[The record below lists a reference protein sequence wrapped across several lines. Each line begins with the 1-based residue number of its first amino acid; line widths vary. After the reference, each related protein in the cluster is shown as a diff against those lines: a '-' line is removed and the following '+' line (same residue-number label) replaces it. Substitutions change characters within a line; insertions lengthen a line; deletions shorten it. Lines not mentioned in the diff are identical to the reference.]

1 MAYEV
6 ECLHC
11 GKTFTA
17 DAPLTGTSESQTGF
31 KCPHCGL
38 LVSLE
43 RAREE
48 DALEPVESG
57 MPATPGERAV

>member
-11 GKTFTA
+11 GKSFTA
-17 DAPLTGTSESQTGF
+17 EPLNATSESQAGF

-38 LVSLE
+38 VVSLQ
-43 RAREE
+43 RASEE
-48 DALEPVESG
+48 DAVEPVESEAAEG
-57 MPATPGERAV
+57 